1 MQVEFCLQKP
11 NISLSL
17 ISLIPKIVS
26 IQGSQLCRE
35 PWPIIQI
42 ALQLF
47 YDYTLHDSESFAQ
60 LGSRDFCE
68 GYLFTELRR
77 YLFGGIQLI
86 LVVLISLFKDFI
98 WGAKLLASVKF
109 LVMPHLHNFYW
120 SW

>member
-60 LGSRDFCE
+60 LGKDFCE
-68 GYLFTELRR
+68 GYFIANLRNCLFAA
-77 YLFGGIQLI
+77 F
-86 LVVLISLFKDFI
+86 SLS
-98 WGAKLLASVKF
+98 LLS
-109 LVMPHLHNFYW
+109 
-120 SW
+120 